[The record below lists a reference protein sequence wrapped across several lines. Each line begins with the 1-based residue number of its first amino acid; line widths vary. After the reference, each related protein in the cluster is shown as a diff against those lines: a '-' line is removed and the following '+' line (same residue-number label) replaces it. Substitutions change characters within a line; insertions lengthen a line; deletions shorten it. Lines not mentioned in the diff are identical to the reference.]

1 MIDMMA
7 RRRRLVLLGLPI
19 LLGLA
24 AMAASPTLIAEPI
37 SAVAVAQSDDEVD
50 FFRAAQ
56 LDVVGRVKTALA
68 HGVSPN
74 VRDANGETGLIVAMR
89 YEAPDVARLLMDQP
103 GIDLEAKAPNG
114 NTALMMAAFRNNKT
128 AVLELLKRG
137 AQVNQKGWTA
147 LHYAAAAGS
156 VDITTILLDK
166 YAYIDAES
174 PSGMTPLML
183 AAREGQEQI
192 VELLLN
198 QGADATLKDGGFH
211 LTAAEFALKA
221 DKPWIAKTINAYLA
235 NKKPR

>member
-1 MIDMMA
+1 MM
-7 RRRRLVLLGLPI
+7 RRTRRLLLLA
-19 LLGLA
+19 LA
-24 AMAASPTLIAEPI
+24 AVTLVPALVVAAEPRE
-37 SAVAVAQSDDEVD
+37 QTDDEVD

-56 LDVVGRVKTALA
+56 LDGASRVATALLR
-68 HGVSPN
+68 GVNPN
-74 VRDANGETGLIVAMR
+74 VRDPNGETGLIVAMR
-89 YEAPDVARLLMDQP
+89 YESLKVARLLMDQP

-114 NTALMMAAFRNNKT
+114 NTALMMAAFRQNKT

-156 VDITTILLDK
+156 LEITRILLDK

-174 PSGMTPLML
+174 PSGMTPLMI
-183 AAREGQEQI
+183 AAREGQED
-192 VELLLN
+192 VVALLLE

-221 DKPWIAKTINAYLA
+221 DKPWIAKTINTFLA
-235 NKKPR
+235 SKK

>member
-1 MIDMMA
+1 
-7 RRRRLVLLGLPI
+7 L
-19 LLGLA
+19 LA
-24 AMAASPTLIAEPI
+24 AAAVMPAFAAE
-37 SAVAVAQSDDEVD
+37 QTDDEVD

-56 LDVVGRVKTALA
+56 LDAESRVATALLR
-68 HGVSPN
+68 GVSPN
-74 VRDANGETGLIVAMR
+74 ARDPNGETGLIVAMR
-89 YEAPDVARLLMDQP
+89 YESLKVARLLMNQP

-114 NTALMMAAFRNNKT
+114 NTALMMAAFRQNKT

-156 VDITTILLDK
+156 VEITRILLDK

-174 PSGMTPLML
+174 PSGMTPLMI
-183 AAREGQEQI
+183 AAREGQED
-192 VELLLN
+192 VVALLLE

-221 DKPWIAKTINAYLA
+221 DKPWIAKTINAFLA
-235 NKKPR
+235 SKERR

>member
-1 MIDMMA
+1 MRPA
-7 RRRRLVLLGLPI
+7 RRLVLLGLSAV
-19 LLGLA
+19 LA
-24 AMAASPTLIAEPI
+24 LPASAASIE
-37 SAVAVAQSDDEVD
+37 QSDDEVA

-56 LDVVGRVKTALA
+56 LDVADRVQKMLA
-68 HGVSPN
+68 RGVNPN
-74 VRDANGETGLIVAMR
+74 ARDANGETGLIVAMR
-89 YEAPDVARLLMDQP
+89 YEALRVARVLMVQK

-114 NTALMMAAFRNNKT
+114 NTALMMAAFRQNKQ
-128 AVLELLKRG
+128 AVLELLARG

-156 VDITTILLDK
+156 VEISTILLDK

-174 PSGMTPLML
+174 PSGMTPLMI
-183 AAREGQEQI
+183 AAREGQEPV
-192 VELLLN
+192 VELLLA

-235 NKKPR
+235 NQQR